1 MKRRYIYIL
10 ILTMAV
16 CLNACGKPKKA
27 ADTSSDNKKETVSQ
41 TASLGETEM
50 PGATKSSV
58 TEDDTEND
66 LPMIEFEKTAE
77 KPEEGTAAP
86 NWSQDVTAKPTEP
99 SKKPTEPTENPTENP
114 TEPTPEPAEKPI
126 ELPFAP
132 INQKRCEIMTENN
145 RTIPF
150 NIKLADVV
158 IRIEPMFDY
167 VREYCREYITTEQ
180 AAFAVRTETADIAFE
195 RERSARSAER
205 EGRKDCPAFDAYLE
219 TLAVYRQIAEQLCM
233 RDILLFHG
241 SAIAVDGIGY
251 LFTAKSGTGKSTHTR
266 LWRELFGSRAVMV
279 NDDKPLLKITESG
292 VTVYGTPWNGKHRIS
307 TNIAVPLKAVCVLDR
322 SEENHIEEM
331 KATQAYQMLL
341 QQSYRPLVK
350 ESVVRSLQLIDVMKK
365 NIRFYK
371 LGCNMNPKAARVAFE
386 GMNGERMNL
395 T

>member
-132 INQKRCEIMTENN
+132 IN
-145 RTIPF
+145 
-150 NIKLADVV
+150 
-158 IRIEPMFDY
+158 
-167 VREYCREYITTEQ
+167 
-180 AAFAVRTETADIAFE
+180 
-195 RERSARSAER
+195 
-205 EGRKDCPAFDAYLE
+205 
-219 TLAVYRQIAEQLCM
+219 
-233 RDILLFHG
+233 
-241 SAIAVDGIGY
+241 
-251 LFTAKSGTGKSTHTR
+251 
-266 LWRELFGSRAVMV
+266 
-279 NDDKPLLKITESG
+279 
-292 VTVYGTPWNGKHRIS
+292 
-307 TNIAVPLKAVCVLDR
+307 
-322 SEENHIEEM
+322 
-331 KATQAYQMLL
+331 
-341 QQSYRPLVK
+341 
-350 ESVVRSLQLIDVMKK
+350 
-365 NIRFYK
+365 
-371 LGCNMNPKAARVAFE
+371 
-386 GMNGERMNL
+386 
-395 T
+395 

>member
-58 TEDDTEND
+58 TEDDTVND

-132 INQKRCEIMTENN
+132 IN
-145 RTIPF
+145 
-150 NIKLADVV
+150 
-158 IRIEPMFDY
+158 
-167 VREYCREYITTEQ
+167 
-180 AAFAVRTETADIAFE
+180 
-195 RERSARSAER
+195 
-205 EGRKDCPAFDAYLE
+205 
-219 TLAVYRQIAEQLCM
+219 
-233 RDILLFHG
+233 
-241 SAIAVDGIGY
+241 
-251 LFTAKSGTGKSTHTR
+251 
-266 LWRELFGSRAVMV
+266 
-279 NDDKPLLKITESG
+279 
-292 VTVYGTPWNGKHRIS
+292 
-307 TNIAVPLKAVCVLDR
+307 
-322 SEENHIEEM
+322 
-331 KATQAYQMLL
+331 
-341 QQSYRPLVK
+341 
-350 ESVVRSLQLIDVMKK
+350 
-365 NIRFYK
+365 
-371 LGCNMNPKAARVAFE
+371 
-386 GMNGERMNL
+386 
-395 T
+395 

>member
-10 ILTMAV
+10 ILTMVV

-132 INQKRCEIMTENN
+132 IN
-145 RTIPF
+145 
-150 NIKLADVV
+150 
-158 IRIEPMFDY
+158 
-167 VREYCREYITTEQ
+167 
-180 AAFAVRTETADIAFE
+180 
-195 RERSARSAER
+195 
-205 EGRKDCPAFDAYLE
+205 
-219 TLAVYRQIAEQLCM
+219 
-233 RDILLFHG
+233 
-241 SAIAVDGIGY
+241 
-251 LFTAKSGTGKSTHTR
+251 
-266 LWRELFGSRAVMV
+266 
-279 NDDKPLLKITESG
+279 
-292 VTVYGTPWNGKHRIS
+292 
-307 TNIAVPLKAVCVLDR
+307 
-322 SEENHIEEM
+322 
-331 KATQAYQMLL
+331 
-341 QQSYRPLVK
+341 
-350 ESVVRSLQLIDVMKK
+350 
-365 NIRFYK
+365 
-371 LGCNMNPKAARVAFE
+371 
-386 GMNGERMNL
+386 
-395 T
+395 